1 MGHKVKIN
9 EYTTSYIIGG
19 RARIDSS
26 TYSNILK
33 GKANTGLSYTNINF
47 MDPII
52 PITASTMNAGGYGS
66 WNVYL
71 DSGAQGI
78 NIDNRGSYELQRGSR
93 DISVSADL
101 SAGGRF
107 NRASISLNG
116 SSIGSTSGSGTIPS
130 NVSSISIMVVLGSTM
145 NQMQINYEI

>member
-1 MGHKVKIN
+1 MGHLTKIN

-19 RARIDSS
+19 KARISSS

-33 GKANTGLSYTNINF
+33 GKANTGLSYTDINF

-71 DSGAQGI
+71 DSGVDSI
-78 NIDNRGSYELQRGSR
+78 NIDNRGSYEL
-93 DISVSADL
+93 
-101 SAGGRF
+101 
-107 NRASISLNG
+107 
-116 SSIGSTSGSGTIPS
+116 
-130 NVSSISIMVVLGSTM
+130 
-145 NQMQINYEI
+145 